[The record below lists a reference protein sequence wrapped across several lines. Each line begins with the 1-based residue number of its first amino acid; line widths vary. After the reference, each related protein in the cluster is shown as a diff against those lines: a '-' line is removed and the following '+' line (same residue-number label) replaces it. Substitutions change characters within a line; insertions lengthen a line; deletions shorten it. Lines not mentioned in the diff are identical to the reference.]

1 MAKKN
6 RPSVIIRRQSGGGHA
21 AHHGGAWKIA
31 YADFMT
37 AMMAFFLVMWLLN
50 ATTDEQRL
58 GIASYFN
65 PLAEEKS
72 AVPPTKPIDN
82 PPAPST
88 SGSRFDRMDDDD
100 PSDTSGPVP
109 VPDSHHGSSSPIDSV
124 PITHQYKHTTQHN
137 AIASIVPVDEA
148 VSGAYAENGSVGTRA
163 SATEQ
168 NALQNMAHNI
178 ADAVKSDP
186 LLASQSG
193 NLNVS
198 YGRNEIRIELHDTD
212 NVPMFDLGS
221 STPNKAGLAMLSEIA
236 KWLAPMPERISIV
249 GYTDAAPYKGKIT
262 SAMSNWTLSA
272 LRADKAREALVKSGY
287 PDTRILDVSGGAD
300 RSLADEANPA
310 SAANRRVV
318 IVMHR
323 LYPLTDHPASSP
335 QGPASP
341 PQSATTEKPVAAQQ
355 DK

>member
-6 RPSVIIRRQSGGGHA
+6 RPSVIIRRQTGGDHA

-72 AVPPTKPIDN
+72 SVPPTKPIDN

-88 SGSRFDRMDDDD
+88 SGSRFERIDDDD
-100 PSDTSGPVP
+100 LSDTTGPVP
-109 VPDSHHGSSSPIDSV
+109 IPDSHHGSSSPIDSV
-124 PITHQYKHTTQHN
+124 PITHQYKRVTQHS
-137 AIASIVPVDEA
+137 AIATIVPI
-148 VSGAYAENGSVGTRA
+148 GAANGATPAENGIIGTDA
-163 SATEQ
+163 TATEQ
-168 NALQNMAHNI
+168 SAVRNMAGNI
-178 ADAVKSDP
+178 TNAVKSDP
-186 LLASQSG
+186 LLAAQSA

-198 YGRNEIRIELHDTD
+198 YGRNEIRIELRDTD
-212 NVPMFDLGS
+212 NIPMFDLGS

-236 KWLAPMPERISIV
+236 KWLSPMPERISII
-249 GYTDAAPYKGKIT
+249 GYTDAAPYKGKT
-262 SAMSNWTLSA
+262 TNVMSNWTLSA
-272 LRADKAREALVKSGY
+272 LRADRAREALVKSGY
-287 PDTRILDVSGGAD
+287 PDTQILEVSGGAD

-323 LYPLTDHPASSP
+323 LYPFTDHPASVM
-335 QGPASP
+335 QGSAPT
-341 PQSATTEKPVAAQQ
+341 QKTATTVKPVTVH
-355 DK
+355 